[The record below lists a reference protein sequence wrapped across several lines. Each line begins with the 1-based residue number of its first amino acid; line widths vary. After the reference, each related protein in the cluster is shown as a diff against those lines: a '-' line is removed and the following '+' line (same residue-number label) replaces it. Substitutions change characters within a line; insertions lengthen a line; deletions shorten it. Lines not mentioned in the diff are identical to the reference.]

1 MTIGIDL
8 TIFRSYQGTEVFTEN
23 IVLALVRQNPDVKFV
38 IFKGQ
43 DFLKMFDTEFS
54 KMPNVR
60 IINFKRFRNSIGVIL
75 QQQLLLPFLCPKYG
89 VDILYSPSPF
99 FSYFAPAKKISTI
112 HDCAYARYKEF
123 RNVFSEV
130 YILLSIDLAKHLCS
144 AVLTVSNFSKGELIQ
159 MYHFNPDKIKMV
171 YEGPA
176 NPDLSAQEST
186 HNPILKDI
194 FGDIFAKKYFI
205 YVGITRPRKN
215 IIRLVEAFKIFL
227 SDHPEY
233 KLVLAGSIST
243 AFVDV
248 GQKIKELN
256 LEESVIQSGFVS
268 NTEKTLLF
276 KNAQALTYPSL
287 YEGFGLPVLEAQALG
302 LPVLTSNT
310 SSLPEVAGTGA
321 ICVDPLNIQKI
332 AEAMNKIVENNN
344 FREQLILDGY
354 KNVKRFSWEEAAK
367 EVMRIF
373 KKI

>member
-43 DFLKMFDTEFS
+43 DFLKIFDAESS

-60 IINFKRFRNSIGVIL
+60 IVNFKRFRNSIGVIL
-75 QQQLLLPFLCPKYG
+75 QQQLVLPFLCLRYG
-89 VDILYSPSPF
+89 IDLLYSPSPF
-99 FSYFAPAKKISTI
+99 FSYLAPAKKISTI

-123 RNVFSEV
+123 RNVFSEA
-130 YILLSIDLAKHLCS
+130 YILLSINLAKYLCS
-144 AVLTVSNFSKGELIQ
+144 AVLTVSNFSKEELVQ
-159 MYHFNPDKIKMV
+159 MYHFSPDKIQMI

-176 NPDLSAQEST
+176 NPDLSVQEST
-186 HNPILKDI
+186 NNPALKDI
-194 FGDIFAKKYFI
+194 LAKKYFI

-227 SDHPEY
+227 PGHPEY

-344 FREQLILDGY
+344 FREQLILDGHE
-354 KNVKRFSWEEAAK
+354 NVKRFSWEESAR